1 MTFFKM
7 TLFSRGD
14 SAEKRRTKRISY
26 RCPVDFTVG
35 HEKYERFSR
44 TLSSGGLYIA
54 TPYDFPP
61 KTIIHMRIAIG
72 NNGKSIPAQGS
83 VIYNISGQGMG
94 VKFLQIR
101 HEDQR
106 KIEAVVEKSW
116 WQEV

>member
-1 MTFFKM
+1 MVFFK
-7 TLFSRGD
+7 TKLFSKAET
-14 SAEKRRTKRISY
+14 AEKRRNRRICY
-26 RCPVDFTVG
+26 RCPVDFAVG
-35 HEKYERFSR
+35 HEKFERFSR
-44 TLSSGGLYIA
+44 TLSRGGLYIA

-83 VIYNISGQGMG
+83 VIYNISGQGIG

-101 HEDQR
+101 PEDQR
-106 KIEAVVEKSW
+106 KLEAIVEKSW